1 MREHAANSHTLA
13 QGQARG
19 QKAPFKPKEIWAI
32 RGPPANGEPRA
43 GTGTVRPRL
52 ASKLTTHWRLPNK
65 PTYNINGGFAD

>member
-32 RGPPANGEPRA
+32 RARLRMENRA
-43 GTGTVRPRL
+43 REL
-52 ASKLTTHWRLPNK
+52 ALFDLAWHRS
-65 PTYNINGGFAD
+65 